1 MKRNI
6 PIYFDNAIIMS
17 PAESINGSSNLNR
30 LKVGVFTKYGNRN
43 GSYIKDDVAEMLIN
57 SATQGD
63 TPVVGFFDPESQG
76 WASHTGPTLASAYGY
91 VEYFD
96 GWQPFKDTDGIE
108 RDYAV
113 FSVVLFT
120 KYFNEANFVVG
131 QHQSMEL
138 DINSIEGDWANIG
151 DTEYFVYTK
160 AEIMGLCII
169 GDHEPCFSV
178 SSFFSKNDDTYKS
191 QYEKFSSL
199 LADLKAKVEEAEKQP
214 TEGGEHQ
221 MENVVN
227 PEVNEP
233 TPAQEFEAEVEQP
246 VNQEPEAPAAEE
258 FAAEESVAES
268 EQESAAEEEPA
279 AEPEAE
285 EPAEEPEAEEGE
297 QPAEETAA
305 EEPVA
310 DFEVQI
316 AELQNQL
323 NEMTTN
329 YENAQTRIQELEA
342 QITSASE
349 TEATLR
355 NEIATYE
362 AERTRLEVEQK
373 NALIE
378 QFATDLTE
386 EEISPIREEMNNFS
400 LDELKSKLA
409 ICYADKH
416 MAGSADNKVVPLPE
430 PVVDEFALFMEKY
443 RKN

>member
-17 PAESINGSSNLNR
+17 PAEPINSSTGLNR

-43 GSYIKDDVAEMLIN
+43 GSYITDQVAEQLIE
-57 SATQGD
+57 SARQGD
-63 TPVVGFFDPESQG
+63 TPVVGFFDPETKG

-131 QHQSMEL
+131 QNQSMEL

-151 DTEYFVYTK
+151 DQEYFVYTK

-178 SSFFSKNDDTYKS
+178 SSFFAKNDDTYKS

-214 TEGGEHQ
+214 EGGEHQ
-221 MENVVN
+221 MEIEMN

-233 TPAQEFEAEVEQP
+233 TPAQEFENEEP

-258 FAAEESVAES
+258 FAAEEPAAES
-268 EQESAAEEEPA
+268 EQEPVAEEEPA

-285 EPAEEPEAEEGE
+285 EPAEEPEGEEGE
-297 QPAEETAA
+297 QP
-305 EEPVA
+305 EEPTV
-310 DFEVQI
+310 DFEAQI
-316 AELQNQL
+316 TELQSQL
-323 NEMTTN
+323 TEMTTN
-329 YENAQTRIQELEA
+329 YENAQTRIAELEA

-355 NEIATYE
+355 QEIATYE
-362 AERTRLEVEQK
+362 AERARLEVEKK

-378 QFATDLTE
+378 KYENSVE
-386 EEISPIREEMNNFS
+386 EEILNDVREHLNDYSYAEI
-400 LDELKSKLA
+400 ESKLA
-409 ICYADKH
+409 ISFANKQ

-430 PVVDEFALFMEKY
+430 PVVDEFALFMQKY
-443 RKN
+443 RKS

>member
-1 MKRNI
+1 MKKNI

-17 PAESINGSSNLNR
+17 PAEPINGSSGLNR

-43 GSYIKDDVAEMLIN
+43 GSYIKDDVAEMMIA
-57 SATQGD
+57 SATKGD
-63 TPVVGFFDPESQG
+63 TPVVGFFDPESKG

-120 KYFNEANFVVG
+120 KYFDEANFVVG
-131 QHQSMEL
+131 QNQSMEL

-178 SSFFSKNDDTYKS
+178 SSFFSKNDDSYKS

-214 TEGGEHQ
+214 KEGGEHQ
-221 MENVVN
+221 MEIEMN

-233 TPAQEFEAEVEQP
+233 TPAQEFEAPAAEKP
-246 VNQEPEAPAAEE
+246 VNQEPEAPAAES
-258 FAAEESVAES
+258 AAEEPATES
-268 EQESAAEEEPA
+268 EQEPAAEEPAEEPAAEEPA
-279 AEPEAE
+279 AEPEGEPAAEAE
-285 EPAEEPEAEEGE
+285 EPA
-297 QPAEETAA
+297 A
-305 EEPVA
+305 EEPAV
-310 DFEVQI
+310 DFEAQI

-323 NEMTTN
+323 TEMTTN
-329 YENAQTRIQELEA
+329 YENAQTRIAELEA

-355 NEIATYE
+355 QEIATYE
-362 AERTRLEVEQK
+362 AERARLEVEQK

-378 QFATDLTE
+378 RYSENLTE
-386 EEISPIREEMNNFS
+386 EDLADVREHISEYSYNEIE
-400 LDELKSKLA
+400 SKLA
-409 ICYADKH
+409 ITFANKQ

-430 PVVDEFALFMEKY
+430 PVVDEFALFMQKY

>member
-43 GSYIKDDVAEMLIN
+43 GSYIKDDVAEMLID
-57 SATQGD
+57 SATKGD
-63 TPVVGFFDPESQG
+63 TPVVGFFDPESKG

-96 GWQPFKDTDGIE
+96 GWQPFKDTDGVE

-120 KYFNEANFVVG
+120 RYFNEANFVVG

-246 VNQEPEAPAAEE
+246 VNQEPEAPAA
-258 FAAEESVAES
+258 
-268 EQESAAEEEPA
+268 
-279 AEPEAE
+279 
-285 EPAEEPEAEEGE
+285 
-297 QPAEETAA
+297 A

-310 DFEVQI
+310 EETTIEEEAAAEPEESAVKEAVESDGVEPEQAADEPAVDFEAQI
-316 AELQNQL
+316 AELQSQL

>member
-43 GSYIKDDVAEMLIN
+43 GSYIKDDVAEMLID
-57 SATQGD
+57 SATKGD

-96 GWQPFKDTDGIE
+96 GWQPFKDTDGVE

-120 KYFNEANFVVG
+120 RYFNEANFVVG

-246 VNQEPEAPAAEE
+246 VNQEPEAPAAVEE
-258 FAAEESVAES
+258 PV
-268 EQESAAEEEPA
+268 AEEETAIEEAA
-279 AEPEAE
+279 AEPEESAVE
-285 EPAEEPEAEEGE
+285 EAVESDGMEPEQAADEPA
-297 QPAEETAA
+297 
-305 EEPVA
+305 V
-310 DFEVQI
+310 DFEAQI

>member
-6 PIYFDNAIIMS
+6 PIYFDNAVIMA
-17 PAESINGSSNLNR
+17 PAEPINGSSGLNR
-30 LKVGVFTKYGNRN
+30 LKVGVFYKYGNRN
-43 GSYIKDDVAEMLIN
+43 GSYIKDDVADMLIT
-57 SATQGD
+57 SATKGD
-63 TPVVGFFDPESQG
+63 TPVVGFFDPETKG

-96 GWQPFKDTDGIE
+96 GWQPFTDSDGVE

-131 QHQSMEL
+131 QNQSMEL

-151 DTEYFVYTK
+151 NTEYFVYTK

-178 SSFFSKNDDTYKS
+178 SSFFAKNDDTYTS

-214 TEGGEHQ
+214 IEGGEHQ

-233 TPAQEFEAEVEQP
+233 TPAPETFEQEPEI
-246 VNQEPEAPAAEE
+246 QEPEAPAAEPAVE
-258 FAAEESVAES
+258 EPAAEP
-268 EQESAAEEEPA
+268 EQEPVAEEEPA

-285 EPAEEPEAEEGE
+285 EPAEEPEGEEGE
-297 QPAEETAA
+297 EPEEPAA
-305 EEPVA
+305 EEPVV
-310 DFEVQI
+310 DFEAQI

-329 YENAQTRIQELEA
+329 YENAQTRIAELET

-349 TEATLR
+349 LEASLR
-355 NEIATYE
+355 GEIATYE
-362 AERTRLEVEQK
+362 AERARLEVEKK
-373 NALIE
+373 NALIDRY
-378 QFATDLTE
+378 AN
-386 EEISPIREEMNNFS
+386 M
-400 LDELKSKLA
+400 LDEEDLEEVRAHLDEYSYTDIESKLA
-409 ICYADKH
+409 IKFANKQ

-430 PVVDEFALFMEKY
+430 PVVDEFALFMQKY

>member
-17 PAESINGSSNLNR
+17 PAEPINGSSGLNR

-43 GSYIKDDVAEMLIN
+43 GSYIKDDVAEMMIA
-57 SATQGD
+57 SATKGD
-63 TPVVGFFDPESQG
+63 TPVVGFFDPESKN

-96 GWQPFKDTDGIE
+96 GWQPFQDTDGVE
-108 RDYAV
+108 REYAV

-131 QHQSMEL
+131 QNQSMEL
-138 DINSIEGDWANIG
+138 DINSIDGDWANIG
-151 DTEYFVYTK
+151 DQEYFVYTK

-178 SSFFSKNDDTYKS
+178 SSFFAKKDETYKS

-214 TEGGEHQ
+214 IEGGEHQ
-221 MENVVN
+221 MEIEMN

-233 TPAQEFEAEVEQP
+233 TPAQEFEAEEP

-258 FAAEESVAES
+258 FAAEEPAAEPEQEEVAE
-268 EQESAAEEEPA
+268 EEKPAEEFEAAEEPEGEEGADPEEPA
-279 AEPEAE
+279 AE
-285 EPAEEPEAEEGE
+285 EPA
-297 QPAEETAA
+297 
-305 EEPVA
+305 V
-310 DFEVQI
+310 DFEAQI

-323 NEMTTN
+323 TEMTTN
-329 YENAQTRIQELEA
+329 YENAQSRIAELET

-349 TEATLR
+349 TEASLR
-355 NEIATYE
+355 SEIATYA
-362 AERTRLEVEQK
+362 AERARLEVEKK
-373 NALIE
+373 NALIDRYAKNLDE
-378 QFATDLTE
+378 EDLTDVRE
-386 EEISPIREEMNNFS
+386 HINEYSYDEIE
-400 LDELKSKLA
+400 SKLA
-409 ICYADKH
+409 IKFANKQ

-430 PVVDEFALFMEKY
+430 PVVDEFALFMQKY

>member
-17 PAESINGSSNLNR
+17 PAEPINGSTGLNR

-43 GSYIKDDVAEMLIN
+43 GSYITDAVADMMIA
-57 SATQGD
+57 SATKGD
-63 TPVVGFFDPESQG
+63 TPVVGFFDPESKN
-76 WASHTGPTLASAYGY
+76 WASHTGPALASAYGY
-91 VEYFD
+91 IEYFD
-96 GWQPFKDTDGIE
+96 GWQAFMDTDGTQ

-120 KYFNEANFVVG
+120 RYFNEANFVVG
-131 QHQSMEL
+131 QNQSMEL

-151 DTEYFVYTK
+151 STEYFVYTK

-199 LADLKAKVEEAEKQP
+199 LADLKAKVEEAENQP

-221 MENVVN
+221 MEIEMN

-233 TPAQEFEAEVEQP
+233 TPAQEFEQVEEP

-258 FAAEESVAES
+258 PVAEEAAV
-268 EQESAAEEEPA
+268 AEEEA
-279 AEPEAE
+279 VAE
-285 EPAEEPEAEEGE
+285 EP
-297 QPAEETAA
+297 AA

-310 DFEVQI
+310 EESAEEPEGEEAEEAEEPVAEESAVDFEAQI
-316 AELQNQL
+316 TELQNQL
-323 NEMTTN
+323 TEMTTN
-329 YENAQTRIQELEA
+329 YENAQTRIAELEA

-349 TEATLR
+349 TETTLR

-362 AERTRLEVEQK
+362 AERARLEVEKK

-378 QFATDLTE
+378 KYENNVE
-386 EEISPIREEMNNFS
+386 EEILNDVREHLNDYSYAEI
-400 LDELKSKLA
+400 ESKLA
-409 ICYADKH
+409 INFANKQ
-416 MAGSADNKVVPLPE
+416 MAGSADNNLVPLPE
-430 PVVDEFALFMEKY
+430 PVVDEFALFMQKY

>member
-17 PAESINGSSNLNR
+17 PAEPINGSSGLNR

-43 GSYIKDDVAEMLIN
+43 GSYIKDDVAEMMIA
-57 SATQGD
+57 SAIKGD
-63 TPVVGFFDPESQG
+63 TPVVGFFDPETKN

-96 GWQPFKDTDGIE
+96 GWQPFQDTDGVE
-108 RDYAV
+108 REYAV

-131 QHQSMEL
+131 QNQSMEL

-151 DTEYFVYTK
+151 DQEYFVYTK

-178 SSFFSKNDDTYKS
+178 SSFFAKKDETYKS

-199 LADLKAKVEEAEKQP
+199 LADLKAKVEEAENQP
-214 TEGGEHQ
+214 KGGEHQ
-221 MENVVN
+221 MEIEMN

-233 TPAQEFEAEVEQP
+233 TPAQEFEVEEP

-258 FAAEESVAES
+258 FAAEEPAAEPEQEEVAE
-268 EQESAAEEEPA
+268 EEEEKPAEEFEAAEEPEGEEGADPEEPA
-279 AEPEAE
+279 AE
-285 EPAEEPEAEEGE
+285 EPA
-297 QPAEETAA
+297 
-305 EEPVA
+305 V
-310 DFEVQI
+310 DFEAQI

-323 NEMTTN
+323 TEMTTN
-329 YENAQTRIQELEA
+329 YENAQSRIAELEA

-349 TEATLR
+349 TEASLR
-355 NEIATYE
+355 SEIATYA
-362 AERTRLEVEQK
+362 AERARLEVEKK

-378 QFATDLTE
+378 RYAA
-386 EEISPIREEMNNFS
+386 N
-400 LDELKSKLA
+400 LDEEDLVEVREHINDYSYDTIESKLA
-409 ICYADKH
+409 IKFANKQ

-430 PVVDEFALFMEKY
+430 PVVDEFALFMQKY

>member
-6 PIYFDNAIIMS
+6 PIYFDNAIIIS
-17 PAESINGSSNLNR
+17 PAEPINGSSGLNR

-43 GSYIKDDVAEMLIN
+43 GSYIKDDVADMLIA
-57 SATQGD
+57 SATKGD
-63 TPVVGFFDPESQG
+63 TPVVGFFDPESKN

-131 QHQSMEL
+131 QNQSMEL

-221 MENVVN
+221 MEIEMN
-227 PEVNEP
+227 PEVNES
-233 TPAQEFEAEVEQP
+233 TPAQEFEAPAEEP
-246 VNQEPEAPAAEE
+246 VNQEPEAPAAEAAADE
-258 FAAEESVAES
+258 PAAEPEQEPAAEEPAE
-268 EQESAAEEEPA
+268 EPAAEEPA
-279 AEPEAE
+279 AEPEGEKAEEAE
-285 EPAEEPEAEEGE
+285 EPA
-297 QPAEETAA
+297 A
-305 EEPVA
+305 EEPAV
-310 DFEVQI
+310 DFEAQI
-316 AELQNQL
+316 ADLQNQL
-323 NEMTTN
+323 SVMTTN
-329 YENAQTRIQELEA
+329 YENAQTRIAELEA

-349 TEATLR
+349 TEASLR
-355 NEIATYE
+355 SEIATYE
-362 AERTRLEVEQK
+362 AERTRLEVEKK
-373 NALIE
+373 NSLIE
-378 QFATDLTE
+378 QYATDLSE
-386 EEISPIREEMNNFS
+386 EEISPIRENVENFS
-400 LDELKSKLA
+400 YEELESKLA
-409 ICYADKH
+409 VCYAKKH

-430 PVVDEFALFMEKY
+430 PVVDEFALFMQKY

>member
-1 MKRNI
+1 MKKNI

-17 PAESINGSSNLNR
+17 PAETINGSSGLNR

-43 GSYIKDDVAEMLIN
+43 GSYIKDDVAEMMIA
-57 SATQGD
+57 SATKGD
-63 TPVVGFFDPESQG
+63 TPVVGFFDPESKG

-120 KYFNEANFVVG
+120 KYFDEANFVVG
-131 QHQSMEL
+131 QNQSMEL

-178 SSFFSKNDDTYKS
+178 SSFFSKNDDSYKS

-214 TEGGEHQ
+214 KEGGEHQ
-221 MENVVN
+221 MEIEMN

-233 TPAQEFEAEVEQP
+233 TPAQEFEAPAAEEP
-246 VNQEPEAPAAEE
+246 VNQEPEAPAAES
-258 FAAEESVAES
+258 AAEEPAAES
-268 EQESAAEEEPA
+268 EQEPAAEESAEEPAAEEPA
-279 AEPEAE
+279 AEPEGEPAAEAE
-285 EPAEEPEAEEGE
+285 EPA
-297 QPAEETAA
+297 A
-305 EEPVA
+305 EEPAV
-310 DFEVQI
+310 DFEAQI

-323 NEMTTN
+323 TEMTTN
-329 YENAQTRIQELEA
+329 YENAQTRIAELEA

-355 NEIATYE
+355 QEIATYE
-362 AERTRLEVEQK
+362 AERARLEVEQK

-378 QFATDLTE
+378 RYSENLTE
-386 EEISPIREEMNNFS
+386 EDLADVREHISEYSYNEIE
-400 LDELKSKLA
+400 SKLA
-409 ICYADKH
+409 ITFANKQ

-430 PVVDEFALFMEKY
+430 PVVDEFALFMQKY

>member
-6 PIYFDNAIIMS
+6 PIYFDNAVIMS
-17 PAESINGSSNLNR
+17 PAEPINGSSGLNR

-43 GSYIKDDVAEMLIN
+43 GSYIKDNVADMMIN
-57 SATQGD
+57 SAIKGD
-63 TPVVGFFDPESQG
+63 TPVVGFFDPETKG

-91 VEYFD
+91 VENFD
-96 GWQPFKDTDGIE
+96 GWKPFTDKDGET

-120 KYFNEANFVVG
+120 KYFDEANFIVG
-131 QHQSMEL
+131 QNQSMEL

-199 LADLKAKVEEAEKQP
+199 LADLKARVEEAERQP
-214 TEGGEHQ
+214 EGGEHQ
-221 MENVVN
+221 MENEMN

-233 TPAQEFEAEVEQP
+233 TPAQEFEQEPAI
-246 VNQEPEAPAAEE
+246 QEPEAPAAEE
-258 FAAEESVAES
+258 TVTEAAEEFAVNEPEAEPAV
-268 EQESAAEEEPA
+268 ETVDTEPEPA
-279 AEPEAE
+279 AEPA
-285 EPAEEPEAEEGE
+285 
-297 QPAEETAA
+297 
-305 EEPVA
+305 V
-310 DFEVQI
+310 DFEAQI

-323 NEMTTN
+323 NELTTN
-329 YENAQTRIQELEA
+329 YENAQTRIAELEA

-349 TEATLR
+349 IEADLR
-355 NEIATYE
+355 SQIATYE

-373 NALIE
+373 NSLIE
-378 QFATDLTE
+378 QYAADLTE
-386 EEISPIREEMNNFS
+386 EEISPIRNEMNNFS
-400 LDELKSKLA
+400 LEELESKLA
-409 ICYADKH
+409 ICYANKQ
-416 MAGSADNKVVPLPE
+416 MAGSADNKAVPLPE
-430 PVVDEFALFMEKY
+430 PVVDEFALFMQKY

>member
-1 MKRNI
+1 MNKQI
-6 PIYFDNAIIMS
+6 PIYFDSVVIAS
-17 PAESINGSSNLNR
+17 PTMPISSDNPELGR

-43 GSYIKDDVAEMLIN
+43 GSYITDEIAEQLIA
-57 SATQGD
+57 SATRGD
-63 TPVVGFFDPESQG
+63 TPVVGFFDPETKG

-96 GWQPFKDTDGIE
+96 GWQPFTDSDGVE

-131 QHQSMEL
+131 QNQSMEL

-151 DTEYFVYTK
+151 NTEYFVYTK

-178 SSFFSKNDDTYKS
+178 SSFFAKNDDTYTS

-214 TEGGEHQ
+214 IEGGEHQ

-233 TPAQEFEAEVEQP
+233 TPAPETFEQEPEI
-246 VNQEPEAPAAEE
+246 QEPEAPAAEPAVE
-258 FAAEESVAES
+258 EPAAEP
-268 EQESAAEEEPA
+268 EQEPVAEEEPA

-285 EPAEEPEAEEGE
+285 EPAEEPEGEEGE
-297 QPAEETAA
+297 EPEEPAA
-305 EEPVA
+305 EEPAV
-310 DFEVQI
+310 DFEAQI

-329 YENAQTRIQELEA
+329 YENAQTRIAELET

-349 TEATLR
+349 LEASLR
-355 NEIATYE
+355 GEIATYE
-362 AERTRLEVEQK
+362 AERARLEVEKK
-373 NALIE
+373 NALIDRY
-378 QFATDLTE
+378 AN
-386 EEISPIREEMNNFS
+386 M
-400 LDELKSKLA
+400 LDEEDLEEVRAHLDEYSYTDIESKLA
-409 ICYADKH
+409 IKFANKQ

-430 PVVDEFALFMEKY
+430 PVVDEFALFMQKY

>member
-6 PIYFDNAIIMS
+6 PIYFDNAVIMS
-17 PAESINGSSNLNR
+17 PAEPINGSSNLNR

-43 GSYIKDDVAEMLIN
+43 GSYIKDDVAEMMIA
-57 SATQGD
+57 SATKGD

-96 GWQPFKDTDGIE
+96 GWQPFKDTDGVE

-120 KYFNEANFVVG
+120 KYFNEANFIVG
-131 QHQSMEL
+131 QNQSMEL

-199 LADLKAKVEEAEKQP
+199 LADLKAKVEEAENQP
-214 TEGGEHQ
+214 NQGGEHQ
-221 MENVVN
+221 MENEMN

-258 FAAEESVAES
+258 FAAEEPVAEPA
-268 EQESAAEEEPA
+268 QEPAAEEEPA
-279 AEPEAE
+279 AEPVAE
-285 EPAEEPEAEEGE
+285 EPAEEPEGEEGE
-297 QPAEETAA
+297 QPEEPAA
-305 EEPVA
+305 EEAAV
-310 DFEVQI
+310 DFEAQI

-323 NEMTTN
+323 TEMTTN
-329 YENAQTRIQELEA
+329 YENAQNRIAELEA

-349 TEATLR
+349 TEASLR
-355 NEIATYE
+355 EEIATYE

-373 NALIE
+373 NSLID
-378 QFATDLTE
+378 QYATDLTE
-386 EEISPIREEMNNFS
+386 EEISPIREEINNFS
-400 LDELKSKLA
+400 LQELESKLA
-409 ICYADKH
+409 ICYANKH

-430 PVVDEFALFMEKY
+430 PVVDEFALLMEKY

>member
-6 PIYFDNAIIMS
+6 PIYFDNAVIMA
-17 PAESINGSSNLNR
+17 PAEPINGSSGLNR
-30 LKVGVFTKYGNRN
+30 LKVGVFYKYGNRN
-43 GSYIKDDVAEMLIN
+43 GSQIKDDVADMLIA
-57 SATQGD
+57 SATKGD
-63 TPVVGFFDPESQG
+63 TPVVGFFDPETKG

-96 GWQPFKDTDGIE
+96 GWQPFTDSDGVE

-131 QHQSMEL
+131 QNQSMEL

-151 DTEYFVYTK
+151 NTEYFVYTK

-178 SSFFSKNDDTYKS
+178 SSFFAKNDDTYTS

-214 TEGGEHQ
+214 IEGGEHQ

-233 TPAQEFEAEVEQP
+233 TPAPETFEQEPEI
-246 VNQEPEAPAAEE
+246 QEPEAPAAEPAVE
-258 FAAEESVAES
+258 EPAAEP
-268 EQESAAEEEPA
+268 EQEPVAEEEPA

-285 EPAEEPEAEEGE
+285 EPAEEPEGEEGE
-297 QPAEETAA
+297 KPEEPAA
-305 EEPVA
+305 EEPAV
-310 DFEVQI
+310 DFEAQI

-329 YENAQTRIQELEA
+329 YENAQTRIAELET

-349 TEATLR
+349 LEASLR
-355 NEIATYE
+355 GEIATYE
-362 AERTRLEVEQK
+362 AERARLEVEKK
-373 NALIE
+373 NALIDRY
-378 QFATDLTE
+378 A
-386 EEISPIREEMNNFS
+386 SM
-400 LDELKSKLA
+400 LDEEDLEEVRAHLDEYSYTDIESKLA
-409 ICYADKH
+409 IKFANKQ

-430 PVVDEFALFMEKY
+430 PVVDEFALFMQKY

>member
-17 PAESINGSSNLNR
+17 PAEPINGSSSLNR

-43 GSYIKDDVAEMLIN
+43 GSYIKDDVAEMMIA
-57 SATQGD
+57 SATKGD
-63 TPVVGFFDPESQG
+63 TPVVGFFDPETRG

-96 GWQPFKDTDGIE
+96 GWKLFKDTDGIE
-108 RDYAV
+108 REYAV

-131 QHQSMEL
+131 QNQSMEL

-178 SSFFSKNDDTYKS
+178 SSFFAKNDDTYKS

-221 MENVVN
+221 MEIEMN

-233 TPAQEFEAEVEQP
+233 TPAQEFENEEP
-246 VNQEPEAPAAEE
+246 VNQEPEAPAADE
-258 FAAEESVAES
+258 FAAEEPAAEP
-268 EQESAAEEEPA
+268 EQEPAAEEEPA

-285 EPAEEPEAEEGE
+285 EPAEEPEEEQGLI
-297 QPAEETAA
+297 P
-305 EEPVA
+305 EEPLVDEEEESTT
-310 DFEVQI
+310 DFEAQI

-323 NEMTTN
+323 TEMTTN

-349 TEATLR
+349 VEASLR
-355 NEIATYE
+355 EQIATYE

-373 NALIE
+373 NSLIE
-378 QFATDLTE
+378 QYATDLTE
-386 EEISPIREEMNNFS
+386 EEISPIRAEIENFS
-400 LDELKSKLA
+400 YAELESKLA
-409 ICYADKH
+409 ICYANKH

-430 PVVDEFALFMEKY
+430 PTVDEFALFMQKY

>member
-17 PAESINGSSNLNR
+17 PAEPINGSSGLNR

-43 GSYIKDDVAEMLIN
+43 GSYIKDDVAEMMIA
-57 SATQGD
+57 SATKGD
-63 TPVVGFFDPESQG
+63 TPVVGFFDPESKG

-96 GWQPFKDTDGIE
+96 GWQPFQDKDGET

-120 KYFNEANFVVG
+120 RYFNEANFVVG
-131 QHQSMEL
+131 QNQSMEL

-199 LADLKAKVEEAEKQP
+199 LADLKAKVEEAENQP
-214 TEGGEHQ
+214 NEGGEHQ

-233 TPAQEFEAEVEQP
+233 TPAQEFDAPVEEP
-246 VNQEPEAPAAEE
+246 VSQEPEAPAAEFVPE
-258 FAAEESVAES
+258 LPLVEPEAQEEPV
-268 EQESAAEEEPA
+268 EEEPA
-279 AEPEAE
+279 AE
-285 EPAEEPEAEEGE
+285 EPAEEPEGEEG
-297 QPAEETAA
+297 AEPEEPAA
-305 EEPVA
+305 EEPAV
-310 DFEVQI
+310 DFEAQI
-316 AELQNQL
+316 ADLQNQL
-323 NEMTTN
+323 TEMTTN
-329 YENAQTRIQELEA
+329 YENAQTRIAELEA

-355 NEIATYE
+355 AEIATYE

-373 NALIE
+373 TSLIDQYAAE
-378 QFATDLTE
+378 LTE

-400 LDELKSKLA
+400 LNELESKLA
-409 ICYADKH
+409 VCYAKKH

>member
-1 MKRNI
+1 MKRKI
-6 PIYFDNAIIMS
+6 PVYFDNAVIMS
-17 PAESINGSSNLNR
+17 PAEPINGSSSLNR

-43 GSYIKDDVAEMLIN
+43 GSYIKDDVAEMMIA
-57 SATQGD
+57 SATKGD

-96 GWQPFKDTDGIE
+96 GWQPFKDTDGVE

-131 QHQSMEL
+131 QNQSMEL

-151 DTEYFVYTK
+151 DQEYFVYTK
-160 AEIMGLCII
+160 AEIMGLCVI

-191 QYEKFSSL
+191 QYDKFSSL
-199 LADLKAKVEEAEKQP
+199 LADLKAKVEEAENQP
-214 TEGGEHQ
+214 NEGGEHQ
-221 MENVVN
+221 MENEMN

-233 TPAQEFEAEVEQP
+233 TPAQEFEAPAAEEP
-246 VNQEPEAPAAEE
+246 VSQEPEAPAAEGLIP
-258 FAAEESVAES
+258 EEPLVES
-268 EQESAAEEEPA
+268 EAQVEPVAEEPA
-279 AEPEAE
+279 AEPEGEEGAEPEEPVAE
-285 EPAEEPEAEEGE
+285 EPA
-297 QPAEETAA
+297 T
-305 EEPVA
+305 
-310 DFEVQI
+310 DFEAQI
-316 AELQNQL
+316 ADLQNQL
-323 NEMTTN
+323 TEMTTN
-329 YENAQTRIQELEA
+329 YENAQTRIAELEA

-349 TEATLR
+349 TEASLR
-355 NEIATYE
+355 SELATYE
-362 AERTRLEVEQK
+362 AERARLEVEQK
-373 NALIE
+373 NSLIE
-378 QFATDLTE
+378 QYATDLTE

-400 LDELKSKLA
+400 LDELEGKLA
-409 ICYADKH
+409 VCYAKKH
-416 MAGSADNKVVPLPE
+416 MAGSADNKAVPLPE

>member
-1 MKRNI
+1 MKRDI

-17 PAESINGSSNLNR
+17 PAEPINGSSGLNR

-43 GSYIKDDVAEMLIN
+43 GSYIKDDVAEMMIA
-57 SATQGD
+57 SATKGD
-63 TPVVGFFDPESQG
+63 TPVVGFFDPESKN

-96 GWQPFKDTDGIE
+96 GWQPFQDTDGVE
-108 RDYAV
+108 REYAV

-131 QHQSMEL
+131 QNQSMEL

-151 DTEYFVYTK
+151 NTEYFVYTK

-178 SSFFSKNDDTYKS
+178 SSFFAKNDDTYTS

-214 TEGGEHQ
+214 IEGGEHQ

-233 TPAQEFEAEVEQP
+233 TPAPETFEQEPEI
-246 VNQEPEAPAAEE
+246 QEPEAPAAEPAVE
-258 FAAEESVAES
+258 EPAAEP
-268 EQESAAEEEPA
+268 EQEPVAEEEPA

-285 EPAEEPEAEEGE
+285 EPAEEPEGEEGE
-297 QPAEETAA
+297 EPEEPAA
-305 EEPVA
+305 EEPAV
-310 DFEVQI
+310 DFEAQI

-329 YENAQTRIQELEA
+329 YENAQTHIAELEN

-349 TEATLR
+349 LEASLR
-355 NEIATYE
+355 GEIATYE
-362 AERTRLEVEQK
+362 AERARLEVEKK
-373 NALIE
+373 NALIDRY
-378 QFATDLTE
+378 A
-386 EEISPIREEMNNFS
+386 SM
-400 LDELKSKLA
+400 LDEEDLEEVRAHLDEYSYSEIESKLA
-409 ICYADKH
+409 IKFANKQ

-430 PVVDEFALFMEKY
+430 PVVDEFALFMQKY

>member
-43 GSYIKDDVAEMLIN
+43 GSYIKDDVAEMLID
-57 SATQGD
+57 SATKGD
-63 TPVVGFFDPESQG
+63 TPVVGFFDPESKG

-96 GWQPFKDTDGIE
+96 GWQPFKDTDGVE

-246 VNQEPEAPAAEE
+246 VNQEPEAPV
-258 FAAEESVAES
+258 AAEESVAE
-268 EQESAAEEEPA
+268 ETAIEEEAA
-279 AEPEAE
+279 AEPEESAVE
-285 EPAEEPEAEEGE
+285 EAVESDGVEPEQAADEPA
-297 QPAEETAA
+297 
-305 EEPVA
+305 V
-310 DFEVQI
+310 DFEAQI
-316 AELQNQL
+316 AELQSQL

>member
-17 PAESINGSSNLNR
+17 PAEPINGSSGLNR

-43 GSYIKDDVAEMLIN
+43 GSYIKDDVADMMIK
-57 SATQGD
+57 SATHGD
-63 TPVVGFFDPESQG
+63 TPVVGFFDPETHG

-91 VEYFD
+91 VENFE
-96 GWQPFKDTDGIE
+96 GWQPFTDTDGIQ

-131 QHQSMEL
+131 QNQSMEL

-178 SSFFSKNDDTYKS
+178 SSFFAKKDDTYKS

-199 LADLKAKVEEAEKQP
+199 LADLKAKVEEAENQP
-214 TEGGEHQ
+214 NEGGEHQ
-221 MENVVN
+221 MEIEMN

-233 TPAQEFEAEVEQP
+233 TPAQEFENEEP
-246 VNQEPEAPAAEE
+246 VNQEPEAPAADE
-258 FAAEESVAES
+258 FAAEETAAEP
-268 EQESAAEEEPA
+268 EQEPVAEEEPA

-285 EPAEEPEAEEGE
+285 EPAEEPEDEVGLV
-297 QPAEETAA
+297 P
-305 EEPVA
+305 EEPLA
-310 DFEVQI
+310 DDPALHFEAQI
-316 AELQNQL
+316 TELQNQL
-323 NEMTTN
+323 TEMTTN
-329 YENAQTRIQELEA
+329 YENAQTRIAELEA

-349 TEATLR
+349 TEASLR
-355 NEIATYE
+355 SEIATYE
-362 AERTRLEVEQK
+362 AERARLEVEKK
-373 NALIE
+373 NALIDRY
-378 QFATDLTE
+378 AA
-386 EEISPIREEMNNFS
+386 N
-400 LDELKSKLA
+400 LDEEDLADVREHINDYSYDEIESKLA
-409 ICYADKH
+409 IKFANKQ

-430 PVVDEFALFMEKY
+430 PVVNEFALFMEKY